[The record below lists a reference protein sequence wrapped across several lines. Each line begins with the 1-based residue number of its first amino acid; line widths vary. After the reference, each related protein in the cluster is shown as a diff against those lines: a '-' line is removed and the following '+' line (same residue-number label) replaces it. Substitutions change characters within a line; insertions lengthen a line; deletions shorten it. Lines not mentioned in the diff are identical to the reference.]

1 MGKWETLLGD
11 EAESLLGH
19 KCKTIPKAQLHLPG
33 PDYVDRVVAAK
44 NRSPRVMRNLQAI
57 LPVDQGVEHS
67 GGASFAPKPV

>member
-1 MGKWETLLGD
+1 MGKWETLLGG

-44 NRSPRVMRNLQAI
+44 NRSPRVMR
-57 LPVDQGVEHS
+57 HRS
-67 GGASFAPKPV
+67 S